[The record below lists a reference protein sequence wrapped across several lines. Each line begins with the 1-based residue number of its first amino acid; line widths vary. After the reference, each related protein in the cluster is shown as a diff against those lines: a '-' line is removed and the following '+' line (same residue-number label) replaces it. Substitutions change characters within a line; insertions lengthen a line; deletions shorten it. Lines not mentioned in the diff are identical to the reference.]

1 MVLPCDN
8 NLLRA
13 QAQKRPY
20 TRCGRFDNLQY
31 DIELG
36 LKNIVQHEVD
46 FIKRMERLIEE
57 LECQPDYTPQ
67 AAFKCLDKFGTGKIV
82 EQDLSQ
88 FLRDMG
94 ARLIDREIF
103 AIIRRIDTD
112 GDAKIAFDE
121 FTDFFCTQVNKE
133 TPMHMQPKQNNGR
146 PKSKG
151 NPKKPPGKHRSWEF
165 ETPSAYNY

>member
-1 MVLPCDN
+1 
-8 NLLRA
+8 
-13 QAQKRPY
+13 
-20 TRCGRFDNLQY
+20 
-31 DIELG
+31 
-36 LKNIVQHEVD
+36 
-46 FIKRMERLIEE
+46 
-57 LECQPDYTPQ
+57 
-67 AAFKCLDKFGTGKIV
+67 
-82 EQDLSQ
+82 
-88 FLRDMG
+88 MG

-121 FTDFFCTQVNKE
+121 FTDFFCTQVNRE